1 MRTYTENLEY
11 QGLLSAFQKAKEI
24 LKAAQ
29 AEKKEIEAFF
39 KTTKKEKKATK
50 NAVSI
55 SHFQFKQAKLKKKS
69 EELATRIAR
78 LNLKEW
84 IQSFKKTEKTV
95 VKMTV
100 KKDEVKMV
108 QPKNGVG
115 TQTDVLEKP
124 SSKSKSKSEK
134 TKKTVKIVDK
144 KAEKVEMVK
153 PKVVKDKAVE
163 KVKIV
168 KKVDVVVEKT
178 EPIVAVKAI
187 VKKVQKPTQE
197 VKKVEKKEVGVSKI
211 TPINDLTVIEGIG
224 PKIAKIL
231 SDNNVTNFKALIATP
246 VENIKTWLKENK
258 LPFIDPTTWAE
269 QAQLVDT
276 GKISEF
282 EDLKKVLKNG
292 KRV

>member
-55 SHFQFKQAKLKKKS
+55 SHFQFRQAKLKKKT

-100 KKDEVKMV
+100 KMDEVKMV

-134 TKKTVKIVDK
+134 TKKTVAIEDK
-144 KAEKVEMVK
+144 KVEKVK
-153 PKVVKDKAVE
+153 PKVIKEKAA
-163 KVKIV
+163 KKAKIV
-168 KKVDVVVEKT
+168 KTVDVVVEKI
-178 EPIVAVKAI
+178 EPIVAVKEIAQ
-187 VKKVQKPTQE
+187 KVQKPTQK
-197 VKKVEKKEVGVSKI
+197 VKAVVKKEVSISNK
-211 TPINDLTVIEGIG
+211 TTINDLTVIEGIG

-231 SDNNVTNFKALIATP
+231 SDKEVTNFKALIATP

-258 LPFIDPTTWAE
+258 LPFIDPSTWAE
-269 QAQLVDT
+269 QAQLINA
-276 GKISEF
+276 GKMEEF